1 MGYVISSKERAYV
14 SNGRSSIGK
23 LSGSNLH
30 VWLSVTVGTVLF
42 GLFGYSA
49 DAAMTSLNV
58 PDDVHSG
65 MVGAIVGVGAGLGFW
80 IIWRGCANSSNI

>member
-1 MGYVISSKERAYV
+1 MSETVGVLL
-14 SNGRSSIGK
+14 GK

-49 DAAMTSLNV
+49 DAAMTSFGV

-65 MVGAIVGVGAGLGFW
+65 MVGAIVGVGAGLGFFDNSGGVARTAATSER
-80 IIWRGCANSSNI
+80 RGAKGS